1 MEPKY
6 NLHTFP
12 SGLRLVTV
20 PMEGTKTATVLV
32 LVGTGSRYETKN
44 INGISHFLEH
54 MMFKGT
60 TKRPDKI
67 QIVKEL
73 ESIGAEYNAFT
84 SKEYTG
90 YYARASAEKLDL
102 MTDVISDIFLNS
114 LLDAKE
120 IETEK
125 GVIVEEINM
134 YRDMPSRYI
143 GDLFEQLMYGDQP
156 IGWEIVGEKET
167 VMKLKRDE
175 FVNYFNSHYIA
186 ENTVVA
192 IAGNIKDAEAK
203 AVVEKYFTNAR
214 EGKPITKVAVVEEQ
228 SVPRS
233 LIHWKETDQA
243 HFHVGVRA
251 FDMLDERRYALSL
264 LSMIFGGGMASR
276 LFIEVREKRGLAY
289 YVGAS
294 SDLFTDCGVFLAR
307 AGVNKDKAVE
317 AVEVVL
323 EEMRKLKEAGVTEA
337 ELQQAKDHLNGSMAI
352 YLESSMNMASDYCDS
367 VLFEKKVLTPEER
380 LGKINS
386 VKLEEVNRLAK
397 ELLDTSKLNFAII
410 GPYKDEDQ
418 FNKILKI

>member
-1 MEPKY
+1 
-6 NLHTFP
+6 
-12 SGLRLVTV
+12 
-20 PMEGTKTATVLV
+20 MEGTKTATVLV

-120 IETEK
+120 IEMER

-134 YRDMPSRYI
+134 YQDMPSRYI
-143 GDLFEQLMYGDQP
+143 GDLFDSLLYGDQP
-156 IGWEIVGEKET
+156 MGWNVAGEKEIVT
-167 VMKLKRDE
+167 SLKRED
-175 FVNYFNSHYIA
+175 FVSYFNSHYIA

-192 IAGNIKDAEAK
+192 IAGNVNDDDTRKL
-203 AVVEKYFTNAR
+203 VEKYFINAR
-214 EGKPITKVAVVEEQ
+214 EGKPVIKVPIIEQ
-228 SVPRS
+228 QAEPKS
-233 LIHWKETDQA
+233 LIHFKETDQG

-251 FDMLDERRYALSL
+251 FSMFDDRRYPLSL
-264 LSMIFGGGMASR
+264 LSMIFGGGMTSR
-276 LFIEVREKRGLAY
+276 LFQEVREKRGLAY

-294 SDLFTDCGVFLAR
+294 ADLYTDCGVFLAR

-337 ELQQAKDHLNGSMAI
+337 ELQQAKDHFNGSMAI

-397 ELLDTSKLNFAII
+397 ELLDTSKLNFGII
-410 GPYKDEDQ
+410 GPYKDADV

>member
-12 SGLRLVTV
+12 SGLRLVTI

-32 LVGTGSRYETKN
+32 MVGTGSRYETKN

-67 QIVKEL
+67 QIVREL

-114 LLDAKE
+114 LLDEKE
-120 IETEK
+120 IEMEK

-134 YRDMPSRYI
+134 YKDMPSRYI
-143 GDLFEQLMYGDQP
+143 GDLFEGLLYKDQP
-156 IGWEIVGEKET
+156 LGWDVAGEKEIIT
-167 VMKLKRDE
+167 SLKRED
-175 FVNYFNSHYIA
+175 FVKYFNSHYIA

-192 IAGNIKDAEAK
+192 IAGNIKDEEVK
-203 AVVEKYFTNAR
+203 SLVEKYFVNSR
-214 EGKPITKVAVVEEQ
+214 EGKSLTKVGVDDNQ
-228 SVPRS
+228 SGPRT
-233 LIHWKETDQA
+233 LVHWKETDQA
-243 HFHVGVRA
+243 HFNLGVRA
-251 FDMLDERRYALSL
+251 FDMFDERRYALSL
-264 LSMIFGGGMASR
+264 LGMIFGGGMTSR
-276 LFIEVREKRGLAY
+276 LFQEVREKRGLAY
-289 YVGAS
+289 YVSSS
-294 SDLFTDCGVFLAR
+294 SDLYTDCGIFLAR
-307 AGVNKDKAVE
+307 AGVNKDKAAE

-323 EEMRKLKEAGVTEA
+323 EEIRKLRDGGVTEE
-337 ELQQAKDHLNGSMAI
+337 ELKQAKDHINGSMAI
-352 YLESSMNMASDYCDS
+352 YLENSMNIASDYCDS

-386 VKLEEVNRLAK
+386 VKLDEVNQLAK
-397 ELLDTSKLNFAII
+397 DIIVNEKLNFAII